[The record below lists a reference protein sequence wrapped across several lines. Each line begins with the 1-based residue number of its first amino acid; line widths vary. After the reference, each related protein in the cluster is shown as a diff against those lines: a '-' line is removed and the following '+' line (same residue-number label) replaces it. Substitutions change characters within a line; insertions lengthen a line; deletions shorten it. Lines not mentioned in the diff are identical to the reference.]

1 MNIKRL
7 EIKGFKSFPDK
18 TILEFKP
25 GICAIV
31 GPNGCGKSNI
41 FEAIRWVMGE
51 QRVRNL
57 RSKKMEEVIFNGC
70 DTRKPVGM
78 AEVRLILSNT
88 GSMVPPSMADYDE
101 IMITRRLLRDGEGQ
115 YEINNIPCRLSDVT
129 DFFLDTGVGKNS
141 YAIIERGRVDM
152 VVNSR
157 PEDRRV
163 LIEEA
168 AGINRYKVRREAAI
182 KKLERTRQ
190 NLLRIS
196 DVVGEVKRQNALLKK
211 QAQRAER
218 YRKLTESLRELDIG
232 IHAYRCSHL
241 RTQHDRLKAD
251 LEKSQGELTEKEGR
265 CSSLQAQLEQE
276 RLGALQTEK
285 ALKDI
290 LEIRHQVDLDLASV
304 RNCIDKHKV
313 AIAQLEEFKQR
324 SAKDLESLERKKQQA
339 LSLHLQLEE
348 NKAAVHIDME
358 TARGQLEALLEGL
371 RSLEQA
377 LAHEKETEEKL
388 KEDIFRT
395 LQEAARE
402 RNRRENLKKRS
413 SEILGELGRIEQEKD
428 RVELSLETERAR
440 SRELAQQEDDIIR
453 RRDEEARNKEK
464 LQSDK
469 QEALQSINFL
479 REELAHKEKD
489 LAATRARQ
497 ESLEEMLANYAG
509 YDEGVRFLMQ
519 EGGLRQEVELLG
531 PVGELLEVPA
541 EFQKAL
547 AAALGDRLGH
557 LVVSSPRA
565 GVEAARRLEE
575 AKAGRSTFIP
585 LSPRSEDP
593 VGPTGVPDELV
604 RLKDLVT
611 FAEGMDGLGDFL
623 LGRSY
628 VVDDLSRA
636 FEIWEANGI
645 NVDLVTTS
653 GQVLTRHGEI
663 TGGSG
668 ENLGEEV
675 FQKRREVAGLKETA
689 QVLQQQVL
697 EGRSSLTE
705 LEGRLERIAAQID
718 QSEKSFNDMIVRE
731 TAVKKDRQ
739 AVQAAMEAATRNR
752 EVLDL
757 EKERLETELGTVG
770 TQSEQLE
777 QEIGR
782 LEGVRQDLERAREK
796 ARETAEKL
804 AHSLQE
810 RSDKTG
816 ELRVR
821 LAQLEER
828 DLALAKECRSAEATL
843 ADLERQLESLIAQT
857 RRRGEEHRE
866 NQEALV
872 SAQTREKELMEQHAT
887 QAAQIEALRAAS
899 VASSSA
905 LKGLEETLAVE
916 EKACQDLTQTVH
928 ALEMERVRVEQ
939 SLDGIVEKIVERYQV
954 DPRTVAAPEVPPEEN
969 EIAELR
975 QKLESLGEVN
985 LAAISESRHIEER
998 LSFLLEQEAY
1008 LNKAVDS
1015 LYLTINKINKAS
1027 RERFREAFDS
1037 INAKFQ
1043 EIFPILFR
1051 GGEARLELTDE
1062 EDLLETGV
1070 DIMARPPGKRVRNM
1084 DLLSGGEKALT
1095 AVGLIFSIFLTRPSP
1110 FCLLDEV
1117 DAPLDDSNIAR
1128 FNEMLRELS
1137 AQTQFLVV
1145 THNKRSMEA
1154 ADTLYGVT
1162 MEEVGCSA
1170 VVSVEFMEDVA

>member
-18 TILEFKP
+18 TTLEFKP

-51 QRVRNL
+51 QKLRNL
-57 RSKKMEEVIFNGC
+57 RSKKMEEVIFNGS

-141 YAIIERGRVDM
+141 YAIIEQGRVDM

-196 DVVGEVKRQNALLKK
+196 DVIGEVRRQNASLKK

-218 YRKLTESLRELDIG
+218 YRKLNDRVRELDIG
-232 IHAYRCSHL
+232 LHAYRCSHL
-241 RTQHDRLKAD
+241 REQHERLNAD
-251 LEKSQGELTEKEGR
+251 LQKNRSELLEKEAH
-265 CSSLQAQLEQE
+265 CSSLQAELEKE
-276 RLGALQTEK
+276 RLRALQTEK

-290 LEIRHQVDLDLASV
+290 LEVRHQVDLDLASV
-304 RNCIDKHKV
+304 RNRIERHKA
-313 AIAQLEEFKQR
+313 AIAQGEEFHRR
-324 SAKDLESLERKKQQA
+324 SGAERESLEQKRQQA
-339 LSLHLQLEE
+339 VGLHQQLME
-348 NKAAVHIDME
+348 NKSEIHTEME
-358 TARGQLEALLEGL
+358 SARNELEGL
-371 RSLEQA
+371 LQGLRSAEQA
-377 LAHEKETEEKL
+377 LTHEKETEDKL

-395 LQEAARE
+395 LQEVAQE

-413 SEILGELGRIEQEKD
+413 AEILMELGRMEQETSQL
-428 RVELSLETERAR
+428 ELSLDNERTR
-440 SRELAQQEDDIIR
+440 RRGLVQQEDEIGR
-453 RRDEEARNKEK
+453 GRNEESQRRDALHKERVETR
-464 LQSDK
+464 QTVGS
-469 QEALQSINFL
+469 L
-479 REELAHKEKD
+479 REELALKEKD

-497 ESLEEMLANYAG
+497 ESLEEMLSNYST

-519 EGGLRQEVELLG
+519 EGKLRHEAGLLG

-541 EFQKAL
+541 EYQKAL
-547 AAALGDRLGH
+547 AAALGDRLGY

-565 GVEAARRLEE
+565 GVEGARRLQE
-575 AKAGRSTFIP
+575 ARAGRSTFIP
-585 LSPRSEDP
+585 LSPRSEDSADLS
-593 VGPTGVPDELV
+593 GVPEGLT

-611 FAEGMDGLGDFL
+611 FSEGMEGLGEFL
-623 LGRSY
+623 LGRCY
-628 VVDDLSRA
+628 VVEDLHRA
-636 FEIWEANGI
+636 LDIWESNGI
-645 NVDLVTTS
+645 NVDLVTA
-653 GQVLTRHGEI
+653 GGEVVNRHGEI

-675 FQKRREVAGLKETA
+675 FHKKSEIGHLKEA
-689 QVLQQQVL
+689 AEVL
-697 EGRSSLTE
+697 ERRIRELHTSLE
-705 LEGRLERIAAQID
+705 EHEGKLERIAAQID
-718 QSEKSFNDMIVRE
+718 QSETTLNEFTVRE
-731 TAVKKDRQ
+731 TALKKDLQ
-739 AVQAAMEAATRNR
+739 ALQAAMEAAERSR
-752 EVLDL
+752 DVLGL
-757 EKERLETELGTVG
+757 EKERLDRERGTIG
-770 TQSEQLE
+770 NQMQQSEQ
-777 QEIGR
+777 EIAR
-782 LEGVRQDLERAREK
+782 LESVQQELEREREQ
-796 ARETAEKL
+796 
-804 AHSLQE
+804 AHDNSQRLSLSLQE
-810 RSDKTG
+810 KSEKTG

-828 DLALAKECRSAEATL
+828 DLSVGKECRSAETML
-843 ADLERQLESLIAQT
+843 TDLERQLQALIDEH
-857 RRRGEEHRE
+857 RRRTEEHDR
-866 NQEALV
+866 NQHELIVAQAL
-872 SAQTREKELMEQHAT
+872 EKELMERHAT
-887 QAAQIEALRAAS
+887 QAAQIEALKSDS
-899 VASSSA
+899 VAVSSA
-905 LKGLEETLAVE
+905 LKALEEEAASE
-916 EKACQDLTQTVH
+916 EKAHREVTQTVH
-928 ALEMERVRVEQ
+928 GLEMEAVRVEQ
-939 SLDGIVEKIVERYQV
+939 SIDALVEKIVERYQV
-954 DPRTVAAPEVPPEEN
+954 DPRTVSPPDTSPEES
-969 EIAELR
+969 EIGDLR
-975 QKLESLGEVN
+975 HKLESLGEVN
-985 LAAISESRHIEER
+985 LAAIAESRYVEER
-998 LSFLLEQEAY
+998 LNFLLEQEAD
-1008 LNKAVDS
+1008 LNKAVES
-1015 LYLTINKINKAS
+1015 LYLTINKINKTT

-1043 EIFPILFR
+1043 EIFPTLFR

-1128 FNEMLRELS
+1128 FNEMLSELS
-1137 AQTQFLVV
+1137 AQTQFLVI

-1154 ADTLYGVT
+1154 GDTLYGVT
-1162 MEEVGCSA
+1162 MEEAGCSA
-1170 VVSVEFMEDVA
+1170 VVSVEFVR